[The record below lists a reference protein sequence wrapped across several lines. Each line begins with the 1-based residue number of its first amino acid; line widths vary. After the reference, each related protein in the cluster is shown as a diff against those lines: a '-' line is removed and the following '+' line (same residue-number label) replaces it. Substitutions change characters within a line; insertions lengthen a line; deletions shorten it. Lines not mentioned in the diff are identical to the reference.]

1 MGSCPRELEPAGLK
15 RLPPSPAPLTFKLG
29 KLLTSVEQK
38 MLHKVHAV
46 LGALVF
52 VQVVQAQFQ
61 CPEPNGRFPD
71 PVYCDKYYLC
81 RKGVPEEKNCL
92 EGLLFDYSIPNREK
106 CVLPHNV
113 KCKDRKQVQ
122 ERSPDTHPRCPKA
135 NGVFNFDDETVCDK
149 YIRCPALPLCC
160 STRIPAP
167 AIVRISSANSQDGA
181 TKKMSTRRLTD
192 SNAMGVRQSAPGDSY
207 NSIQCTLTQ
216 PAVGITSPAILEG
229 NRTSLVAQK
238 EMCSTGAAS
247 SARTRSRCRS
257 AGVGTSA
264 WRTRSVPTTAS
275 LTAPVDLPQETMLM
289 V

>member
-1 MGSCPRELEPAGLK
+1 
-15 RLPPSPAPLTFKLG
+15 
-29 KLLTSVEQK
+29 

-149 YIRCPALPLCC
+149 YIRCDKGIPYEMPC
-160 STRIPAP
+160 PAP
-167 AIVRISSANSQDGA
+167 LLFDAYTGSCDRQDFLSEFARRCDEKNEYQEIDGFKCNGSEAIG
-181 TKKMSTRRLTD
+181 
-192 SNAMGVRQSAPGDSY
+192 PGGLL
-207 NSIQCTLTQ
+207 QQ
-216 PAVGITSPAILEG
+216 HPVHPHPTSCRHYFTCYFGREPNKFGCSEG
-229 NRTSLVAQK
+229 NVFDRSSQQCKDPVEVPECRCWYQCL
-238 EMCSTGAAS
+238 EDSECPNDCFSDCS
-247 SARTRSRCRS
+247 C
-257 AGVGTSA
+257 
-264 WRTRSVPTTAS
+264 
-275 LTAPVDLPQETMLM
+275 
-289 V
+289 